1 MYYNNYIKKGENKV
15 KKFRLLL
22 LCLVVLLA
30 SSLSGCSLLNKG
42 LVKLN
47 LKNDNFNYIQ
57 ENKVEKIIIQS
68 TRDSGFRFIMNDNN
82 AIEDVYRI
90 LSKGK
95 IKDKKTSLDP
105 DYLVEVYVG
114 DEVKSYN
121 YVVSVDERGVGNFY
135 DEDNVYLIS
144 QKLDDTILSNLS
156 TIRKPK
162 NFEDIYYNSILEVLK
177 VKKDVLNSGDNKVGI
192 NINGDVDCLK
202 YMFSVDIKTFEKNM
216 NKLIPGATI
225 TQSDT
230 SDYDTVV
237 TVKNRGYS
245 TKVFKTTIIVDDKVN
260 KSYETYYVQGN
271 YQNKGW
277 NITVSEPNVK
287 PENW

>member
-1 MYYNNYIKKGENKV
+1 M
-15 KKFRLLL
+15 KKFRLLAL
-22 LCLVVLLA
+22 SLVILLA
-30 SSLSGCSLLNKG
+30 SSLSGCTLLNKG

-47 LKNDNFNYIQ
+47 LKNNDFDYIK
-57 ENKVEKIIIQS
+57 ENKIEKIIIQS
-68 TRDSGFRFIMNDNN
+68 TRDSGFRFIMNDSG
-82 AIEDVYRI
+82 AIDDVYKI
-90 LSKGK
+90 LSSGK
-95 IKDKKTSLDP
+95 KKDKKTNLDA

-135 DEDNVYLIS
+135 DDDNVYLIS

-177 VKKDVLNSGDNKVGI
+177 VKKDDLTSGNNKVGI

-202 YMFSVDIKTFEKNM
+202 YMFSVDMKTFEKNM
-216 NKLIPGATI
+216 DKIIPGAVI
-225 TQSDT
+225 TDSDT
-230 SDYDTVV
+230 SEYDTVV

-245 TKVFKTTIIVDDKVN
+245 TKVFKTTIVVDDKIN

-271 YQNKGW
+271 YQNKSW

-287 PENW
+287 PNNW

>member
-1 MYYNNYIKKGENKV
+1 M
-15 KKFRLLL
+15 KKFRFLLL
-22 LCLVVLLA
+22 SLIVLLVT
-30 SSLSGCSLLNKG
+30 SLSGCSLLNKG

-47 LKNDNFNYIQ
+47 LKNDDFDYIK

-68 TRDSGFRFIMNDNN
+68 TRDSGFRFIMNDAN
-82 AIEDVYRI
+82 AIQDVYKI
-90 LSKGK
+90 LSGGK
-95 IKDKKTSLDP
+95 VKNKKTNLDP

-114 DEVKSYN
+114 DEVRSYN

-135 DEDNVYLIS
+135 DDNNVYLIS

-162 NFEDIYYNSILEVLK
+162 NFEYIYYNSILEVLK
-177 VKKDVLNSGDNKVGI
+177 LKKDDLSSSKSIGI

-202 YMFSVDIKTFEKNM
+202 YMLSVDIKTFEKNV
-216 NKLIPGATI
+216 NKMISGVTI
-225 TQSDT
+225 AKSDT
-230 SDYDTVV
+230 SDYDTVI

-245 TKVFKTTIIVDDKVN
+245 TKVFKTTIVVDDKIN
-260 KSYETYYVQGN
+260 KSYETYYVEG
-271 YQNKGW
+271 YYKNKRW
-277 NITVSEPNVK
+277 NINVNGPNIK